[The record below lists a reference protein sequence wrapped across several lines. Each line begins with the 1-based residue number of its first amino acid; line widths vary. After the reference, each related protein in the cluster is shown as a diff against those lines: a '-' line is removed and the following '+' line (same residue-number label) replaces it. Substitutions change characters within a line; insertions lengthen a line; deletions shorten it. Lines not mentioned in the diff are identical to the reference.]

1 MIYSSPM
8 HYKIFRALHA
18 FFSIPVVLGLIFSPN
33 TLHADTMG
41 SRAMAVTADSHAT
54 RAAYEVLQKGGNAVD
69 AAIAAQWVLNVVE
82 PQSSGIGGGGF
93 FLYYDA
99 AAKRIYAFDGRE
111 KAPEES
117 HPEMFLEEN
126 GRPCQYKPDCIT
138 GGRPVGVPGVLKLL
152 QHVYDRFGSKKF
164 SFGELF
170 DPGIKLAEDGFPIS
184 PRLAH
189 FIKTEKDRLNH
200 FESSKKVFLDSF
212 GRPLLSG
219 TLLVQPDLA
228 ATFRTIQKQGTT
240 AFYEGEIAED
250 IVDAVRKSPLHRGNM
265 KKTDLMYYE
274 VKVREPVQGTYRG
287 YDFFSM
293 SPPSSGGT
301 TLIEALNIL
310 EIYPMTSKA
319 RTADGVHL
327 FSEAQKLAF
336 QDRNESIGDPDFVKV
351 PVMKLISKKYAAE
364 RAELIKMDSVIRDD
378 ETPSKT
384 PPMDAPNTT
393 HISIVDEQGNMAAFT
408 STIEDIFGSA
418 LMVPGRG
425 FFLNNELTDFD
436 LEPKNARGKLKA
448 NAPEGEKRPRSSMT
462 PTFIFKQ
469 GKPVLVLGSPG
480 GSKIIGIIL
489 NLVVNVLDFG
499 MSIEAAMAAPRVI
512 NRAGS
517 IEMEPNAYDMFEL
530 RRELERRGHS
540 VVRTEA
546 FGNAQAIY
554 INPDSGVMTGVSD
567 LRGEGEA
574 AGY

>member
-1 MIYSSPM
+1 MGP
-8 HYKIFRALHA
+8 KIFKI
-18 FFSIPVVLGLIFSPN
+18 FFFLPIIFVLIFSP
-33 TLHADTMG
+33 LVLFADTMG
-41 SRAMAVTADSHAT
+41 SRAMAVTSDPHAT
-54 RAAYEVLQKGGNAVD
+54 KAAFEVLQKGGNAVD

-99 AAKRIYAFDGRE
+99 SAKRIYAFDGRE

-117 HPEMFLEEN
+117 HPEMFLDES
-126 GRPCQYKPDCIT
+126 GKPCQYKPDCIT

-152 QHVYDRFGSKKF
+152 QHVHERFGSKKF

-170 DPGIKLAEDGFPIS
+170 DPGIKLAEEGFPIS
-184 PRLAH
+184 RRLAG
-189 FIKTEKDRLNH
+189 FIESQKDRLKL
-200 FESSKKVFLDSF
+200 FEASKKTLLDSF
-212 GRPLLSG
+212 GRPLIAGSILK
-219 TLLVQPDLA
+219 QPDLA
-228 ATFRTIQKQGTT
+228 ATFRLIRKQGIA

-250 IVDAVRKSPLHRGNM
+250 IVDAVRKAPVHRGNM
-265 KKTDLMYYE
+265 KRTDLMYYE
-274 VKVREPVQGTYRG
+274 VKERDPIPGTYRG

-301 TLIEALNIL
+301 TLMEALNIL

-319 RTADGVHL
+319 RTADGVHI

-336 QDRNESIGDPDFVKV
+336 QDRNESLGDPDFVKV
-351 PVMKLISKKYAAE
+351 PVEKLISKKFAAD
-364 RAELIKMDSVIRDD
+364 RAQSIHMDSVIPDS
-378 ETPSKT
+378 ETPVKT
-384 PPMDAPNTT
+384 PTDASNTT

-408 STIEDIFGSA
+408 STVEDIFGSA

-436 LEPKNARGKLKA
+436 MEPKNARGKLKA

-462 PTFIFKQ
+462 PTFVFKQ

-480 GSKIIGIIL
+480 GSKIIGIVL
-489 NLVVNVLDFG
+489 NIIVNVLDFG
-499 MSIEAAMAAPRVI
+499 MNIEPAVAAPRVI

-517 IEMEPNAYDMFEL
+517 MEMEPIAYDSFEL
-530 RRELERRGHS
+530 RHELERRGHS
-540 VVRTEA
+540 ILKVEA
-546 FGNAQAIY
+546 FGNAQVIY

-567 LRGEGEA
+567 PRGEGEA
-574 AGY
+574 EGY

>member
-1 MIYSSPM
+1 M
-8 HYKIFRALHA
+8 HSKIFRAL
-18 FFSIPVVLGLIFSPN
+18 FLMPVIFGLIFSPSI
-33 TLHADTMG
+33 LRADTMG
-41 SRAMAVTADSHAT
+41 TRAMVVTADPHAT
-54 RAAYEVLQKGGNAVD
+54 RAAYETLQKGGNAVD

-93 FLYYDA
+93 FLYYDDS
-99 AAKRIYAFDGRE
+99 AKRIYAFDGRE

-117 HPEMFLEEN
+117 YPEMFLDAS
-126 GRPCQYKPDCIT
+126 GKPCEYKPDCIT

-152 QHVYDRFGSKKF
+152 QHVYDRFGSKKM

-170 DPGIKLAEDGFPIS
+170 DPGIKIAEDGFPVS
-184 PRLAH
+184 RRLAH
-189 FIKTEKDRLNH
+189 FIKTEKDRLKH
-200 FESSKKVFLDSF
+200 FEASKKVFLDSF
-212 GRPLLSG
+212 GRPLVTGS
-219 TLLVQPDLA
+219 LLVQPDLA
-228 ATFRTIQKQGTT
+228 ATFRLIQKQGIT

-250 IVDAVRKSPLHRGNM
+250 IVDAVRKAPLHRGNM

-274 VKVREPVQGTYRG
+274 VKEREPVQGTYRG

-319 RTADGVHL
+319 RTVDGVHL

-351 PVMKLISKKYAAE
+351 PVEKLTSKNYAAE
-364 RAELIKMDSVIRDD
+364 RALRIRMDEAVGS
-378 ETPSKT
+378 ETPKSA
-384 PPMDAPNTT
+384 PQDAPNTT
-393 HISIVDEQGNMAAFT
+393 QISIVDEQGNMVSFT
-408 STIEDIFGSA
+408 STVEDIFGSA
-418 LMVPGRG
+418 MMVPGRG

-436 LEPKNARGKLKA
+436 LVPKNELGKLKT

-462 PTFIFKQ
+462 PTFVFKK

-480 GSKIIGIIL
+480 GSRIIGIVL
-489 NLVVNVLDFG
+489 NLVVNILDFG
-499 MSIEAAMAAPRVI
+499 LALEPAMAAPRII
-512 NRAGS
+512 NRGGS
-517 IEMEPNAYDMFEL
+517 VEMEPVAYDNFEL
-530 RRELERRGHS
+530 RRKLEKRGHS
-540 VVRTEA
+540 VVRAEP

-554 INPDSGVMTGVSD
+554 INPESGVMTGASD
-567 LRGEGEA
+567 PRGEGEA